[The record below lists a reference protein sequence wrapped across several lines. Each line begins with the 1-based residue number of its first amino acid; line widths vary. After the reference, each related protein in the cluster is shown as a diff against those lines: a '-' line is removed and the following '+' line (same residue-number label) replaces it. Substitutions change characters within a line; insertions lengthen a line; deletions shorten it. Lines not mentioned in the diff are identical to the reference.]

1 MYLKFNVYS
10 ISLKYFEKEG
20 SYVYIQH
27 LGREK
32 FEAAKLQIAVAAK
45 HQSLD
50 IHIYFNWS
58 VVDLQYVICLKCTT

>member
-1 MYLKFNVYS
+1 LKFNVYS

-50 IHIYFNWS
+50 IHIYFN
-58 VVDLQYVICLKCTT
+58 